1 LNKLL
6 IRILLHLQVEFSFS
20 FGCMSDKST
29 KNMQSPGNRDAK
41 LGRKSETNLK
51 YRGGRG
57 LSAGKK
63 MRRKR

>member
-1 LNKLL
+1 
-6 IRILLHLQVEFSFS
+6 
-20 FGCMSDKST
+20 MSDKST

-57 LSAGKK
+57 LSAGKDAAGEIK
-63 MRRKR
+63 SGKIGFLE